1 MTEKR
6 QVIMKSINA
15 GFNFAICMNS
25 VETAK
30 ECNMNYS
37 LLLHTWQIKT
47 IRRKMVDIIT
57 KEVTSNDMKE
67 VVNKL

>member
-1 MTEKR
+1 
-6 QVIMKSINA
+6 MKSIIT
-15 GFNFAICMNS
+15 GFDFAICMNN
-25 VETAK
+25 VERAK
-30 ECNMNYS
+30 ECNINKPV
-37 LLLHTWQIKT
+37 LLLTWQIKT

>member
-1 MTEKR
+1 
-6 QVIMKSINA
+6 MKSIIT
-15 GFNFAICMNS
+15 GFDFAICMNN
-25 VETAK
+25 VERAK
-30 ECNMNYS
+30 ECNIKKPV
-37 LLLHTWQIKT
+37 LLLTWQIKT